1 MNNLQLPLLKANILV
16 VDDKTANL
24 DLLKGMLSN
33 QGYGV
38 RPATNGKLAL
48 KSVELFQPDLI
59 LLDIMMPEMNGYE
72 VCSRLKAD
80 SRTKDIPIIFIGTL
94 SEMYQKVK
102 AFELGAIDYITKP
115 FQEQEVVARV
125 ENQLSI
131 RRLSKQLLEQNIRL
145 SQEVEERK
153 LVQASLQQAQFELKQ
168 YTVSLEKSNLELEQT
183 LEELQVAQAEL
194 QQQNED
200 IATSRLLIE
209 REQRRYQDLFDFA
222 PDGYVVTD
230 ALGVIR
236 EANQAISALLYQEQ
250 KFLIGKPLR
259 IFIPQSERSA
269 FHTQLEYLGK
279 RPHPAK
285 KWELNL
291 KPKRGKVFPAAITV
305 GTISDEQ
312 GKLVGFRW
320 LIRDVTASKQAEISL
335 AESEQKYRHLVEASQ
350 DMILS
355 LDAQGCFTFVNQ
367 AVKQIYGYEPDEML
381 GRPFTDFMSPEQRSL
396 DQEIFHGVLQG
407 ESIFQYETTNLAKN
421 GKPIQLM
428 INAIALRD
436 TSGNT
441 VGITGTASDITERK
455 LAQEK
460 LKKSEANLATAQKV
474 AHLGSW
480 EFDVI
485 TGKNTWSE
493 EVFRIFGLDPT
504 SESPTYPELLEKI
517 HVEDRSLF
525 QNHINR
531 AITEGKPFRI
541 EFRIKLPNGKTRDI
555 EGRGE
560 VAFIDNKQGIQ
571 LFGTVMN
578 ITERKQAEKKLQQ
591 QKELLQT
598 IFDHIPVMISRCNPK
613 GQLVLVNRQLER
625 VLGWS
630 EAELGKVNLLTE
642 GYPDPEY
649 RQQVL
654 DAILSAT
661 GEWYDMKTR
670 TKDGRFVDTSWANIR
685 LSDGSYIG
693 IGQDITER
701 KQRELLE
708 KIQKTSLEMVA
719 HGNSLPE
726 ILLQLT
732 HQVARLTPDMY
743 ASILLFDKNGQHSS
757 AFVSP
762 KLPPSLVLA
771 IAPLRS
777 CPKVDSG
784 QSAAYFGKRLIVEDI
799 ATDPLWANFKTL
811 TLAHGLAACWSEPIL
826 SEKDKVLGT
835 FELYFTEARSPNPR
849 ELKVIE
855 SLAKLASLIIERKYS
870 ETKEL
875 KKAQELERAYSELK
889 HTQIKLIQSEKMSSL
904 GRLVAGIAHEFN
916 NPVSF
921 IYGNLNHAKN
931 YFQDLMGLVE
941 LYQQTYPNPAP
952 EIQTLISEI
961 ELDFMVKDWS
971 KLISSM
977 EVGAERI
984 KQIVLS
990 LRNFSRLDEKELKL
1004 VDIHE
1009 GIDSTLLILQ
1019 HRLRSQGDSLEIEV
1033 IKNYGQLP
1041 RLTCYASQ
1049 LNQVFMHLLNNA
1061 IDALQTQPS
1070 PRRITISTEVASEH
1084 WSIVSD
1090 NEQRTTNNK
1099 QRTTNNKQRTT
1110 SCILIRIA
1118 DNGPG
1123 MSEETQKRIFDPFFT
1138 TKPVGSGTGLGLA
1151 ISHQIVVEKHQGQI
1165 SCISE
1170 LGQKTEMIVEIPLKM
1185 ANRELVIGNGKLVL
1199 GNG

>member
-1 MNNLQLPLLKANILV
+1 
-16 VDDKTANL
+16 
-24 DLLKGMLSN
+24 
-33 QGYGV
+33 
-38 RPATNGKLAL
+38 
-48 KSVELFQPDLI
+48 
-59 LLDIMMPEMNGYE
+59 MP
-72 VCSRLKAD
+72 
-80 SRTKDIPIIFIGTL
+80 
-94 SEMYQKVK
+94 
-102 AFELGAIDYITKP
+102 
-115 FQEQEVVARV
+115 
-125 ENQLSI
+125 
-131 RRLSKQLLEQNIRL
+131 
-145 SQEVEERK
+145 
-153 LVQASLQQAQFELKQ
+153 
-168 YTVSLEKSNLELEQT
+168 
-183 LEELQVAQAEL
+183 
-194 QQQNED
+194 
-200 IATSRLLIE
+200 
-209 REQRRYQDLFDFA
+209 
-222 PDGYVVTD
+222 
-230 ALGVIR
+230 
-236 EANQAISALLYQEQ
+236 
-250 KFLIGKPLR
+250 
-259 IFIPQSERSA
+259 
-269 FHTQLEYLGK
+269 
-279 RPHPAK
+279 
-285 KWELNL
+285 
-291 KPKRGKVFPAAITV
+291 
-305 GTISDEQ
+305 
-312 GKLVGFRW
+312 
-320 LIRDVTASKQAEISL
+320 
-335 AESEQKYRHLVEASQ
+335 
-350 DMILS
+350 
-355 LDAQGCFTFVNQ
+355 QGCFTFVNQ
-367 AVKQIYGYEPDEML
+367 AAKQIYGYESEEML

-396 DQEIFHGVLQG
+396 DQEIFHGVFQG

-436 TSGNT
+436 TSGNR

-493 EVFRIFGLDPT
+493 EVFRIFGLDPS

-517 HVEDRSLF
+517 HVEDRALF
-525 QNHINR
+525 QNHINC

-541 EFRIKLPNGKTRDI
+541 EFRIKLPNGKIRDI

-560 VAFIDNKQGIQ
+560 VVFIDDKQGIQ

-598 IFDHIPVMISRCNPK
+598 IFDHIPVMISRCNSK

-630 EAELGKVNLLTE
+630 EAELGKVNLLAE

-649 RQQVL
+649 RQEVL
-654 DAILSAT
+654 DAILAAT

-670 TKDGRFVDTSWANIR
+670 AKNGRFVDTSWANIR

-732 HQVARLTPDMY
+732 HQVARLTPHMY
-743 ASILLFDKNGQHSS
+743 ASILLFDENGQHSS

-777 CPKVDSG
+777 CPKVDSCS
-784 QSAAYFGKRLIVEDI
+784 SAAYFGKRLIVEDI
-799 ATDPLWANFKTL
+799 ATDPLWANFKE
-811 TLAHGLAACWSEPIL
+811 LALSYGLAACWSEPIV
-826 SEKDKVLGT
+826 SEKGKVLGT
-835 FELYFTEARSPNPR
+835 FELYFTEVRSPNSR

-952 EIQTLISEI
+952 EIQTLTSAI
-961 ELDFMVKDWS
+961 ELDFMVEDWS

-977 EVGAERI
+977 QVGAERI

-1019 HRLRSQGDSLEIEV
+1019 HRLSSKEIFTDRPEIEV

-1070 PRRITISTEVASEH
+1070 PRRITISTEVVSEH

-1090 NEQRTTNNK
+1090 NEQQTTNNK
-1099 QRTTNNKQRTT
+1099 KQTT

-1123 MSEETQKRIFDPFFT
+1123 MSAETQKRIFDPFFT

-1185 ANRELVIGNGKLVL
+1185 ANRELVIGNGKLVM